1 MARGIAGYGIACWRD
16 CRSWVVGIAHTWDC
30 VAGGIAGRG
39 IASHGIAGWACTGG
53 GVVADC
59 VWRIVCVSSVVKKM
73 NSESG
78 LLGIANRQGLWAE
91 K

>member
-1 MARGIAGYGIACWRD
+1 MLAGLPTRIARRGIAGLRD
-16 CRSWVVGIAHTWDC
+16 CRQWVVRIANGWDC

-39 IASHGIAGWACTGG
+39 IASHGSR
-53 GVVADC
+53 DC

-78 LLGIANRQGLWAE
+78 LLGIAKQARVGAG